1 MEYIKDLPMEDD
13 TVPKSRRPWSKEE
26 DGFLIQFVNTYGVGH
41 WSTIAQALKERT
53 GITRTTKQ
61 CRNRW
66 INSLDPNVNKQEW
79 TPEEESMICALQ
91 KQYGNKWAEIA
102 KHLPGRCSFSLVVIF

>member
-53 GITRTTKQ
+53 GISRTTKQ

-66 INSLDPNVNKQEW
+66 INSL
-79 TPEEESMICALQ
+79 TPTSISRSGPRGREHDMYTAKSSMETR
-91 KQYGNKWAEIA
+91 AEDCQGTCLEGVFL
-102 KHLPGRCSFSLVVIF
+102 HEFVIY